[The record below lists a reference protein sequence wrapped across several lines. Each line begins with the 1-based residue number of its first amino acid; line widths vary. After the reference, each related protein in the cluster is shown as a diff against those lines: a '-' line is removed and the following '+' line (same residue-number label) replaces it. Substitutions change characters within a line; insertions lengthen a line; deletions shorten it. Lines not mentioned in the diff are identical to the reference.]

1 MTVGILPGPEAVYP
15 FDYVESAQS
24 CFTSCNALAL
34 DDGVRAMVPGALA
47 DRYQPAL
54 SGLESCNCEDIGC
67 TARLDVY
74 GSVTKS
80 TAPAH
85 ELRDHAMVT
94 PYTLSCTT

>member
-34 DDGVRAMVPGALA
+34 NDGVRAMVPGALA

-54 SGLESCNCEDIGC
+54 RIVRISAVRLGWMSMDRSPNPRRLRMNSGI
-67 TARLDVY
+67 
-74 GSVTKS
+74 
-80 TAPAH
+80 
-85 ELRDHAMVT
+85 T
-94 PYTLSCTT
+94 PW